1 MTPELSTLF
10 LAGFSYLVLLF
21 LIAYAT
27 DRGLIPP
34 GWVSHP
40 LTYTLSLGVYAT
52 SWSYYGSVGFAE
64 SSGYLF
70 LTIYLG
76 VTLAMFL
83 GPLLLRPILQL
94 TSEYQ
99 LSSLADLFAFRY
111 RSQLAG
117 VLVTLFMLV
126 GTLPYIAL
134 QIRAVTQSLQVLTQE
149 APPHTLAL
157 GFCITLT
164 AFAILFGARHI
175 SPRQKHGGLVMAIAF
190 ESLVKLV
197 TLLGVGLFALF
208 GVFGGPAELN
218 RWLAEHPQAVERLYR
233 PVGESPWGTLI
244 FLAFGAA
251 FLLPRQF
258 HMMFAENQRQENL
271 DTAGWSFPL
280 YLLLLNLPIPVIL
293 WAGHRLGLQMDPDY
307 YVLGITT
314 SQGHAWLPM
323 LTFIGGLSAASAMVI
338 VTTLALSSMCLN
350 HLLLPASY
358 PDPKVNLY
366 YWLLWGRRLLIG
378 LIILAGYSF
387 YAFLEHGTGLVQL
400 GLISFVAV
408 AQFLPGVVGL
418 LYWRRATREG
428 FLAGLVA
435 GMTVWTLTLLV
446 PMLQN
451 SGFVDTGYSVEH
463 LQRLTGLD
471 HWSFATFWSV
481 SINALLFTLV
491 SLFTTQRPAEREAAQ
506 SCCTSTIAPLSG
518 AVTAAS
524 PAEFKRELAELLGR
538 STADQE
544 VDRALADLGMSPNES
559 RPAELRRLRER
570 IERNLYGLIG
580 PQMSHLIINRKLA
593 LDVHARTALADS
605 MRYVEERLARSR
617 SLLNGLARELDNLQ
631 RYQRQILEELP
642 LGACALGQDGEIVLW
657 NQAMESCTD
666 IRAKAA
672 IGYPLTH
679 LPTPWSELL
688 AGFAK
693 AGDNHLYHTQV
704 DAGGEPRWFN
714 LHKAVIAHGRGTGGT
729 EAPGM
734 VILMEDLTQMETLE
748 AELAHSD
755 RLASIGRLAAG
766 LAHEIGNPLT
776 GIASIAQNLKYEEE
790 REAIDTGIE
799 EILTQTRRINNIVQ
813 SLMDYSRGST
823 PARAREPV
831 ALEDVLRQ
839 ALELVQ
845 LTHKQKRLKFSLRCE
860 PGLSLT
866 GDAQRLSQ
874 VFVNLLTNAC
884 DASSPGDPIT
894 IEADADAGHIE
905 IRIRDRGSGIPD
917 SIRERL
923 FEPFATTKPAGKG
936 TGLGLSLAR
945 NIVLDH
951 DGEIEI
957 ESEEGRGTC
966 VTVRFP
972 HPT

>member
-1 MTPELSTLF
+1 MSLELSTLF

-21 LIAYAT
+21 LVAYAT
-27 DRGLIPP
+27 DRGLIPAR
-34 GWVSHP
+34 WVSHP

-52 SWSYYGSVGFAE
+52 SWSYYGSVGFAD
-64 SSGYLF
+64 SDGYLF

-76 VTLAMFL
+76 VTLAMVL
-83 GPLLLRPILQL
+83 APVLLRPILQL

-99 LSSLADLFAFRY
+99 LGSLADLFAFRY

-117 VLVTLFMLV
+117 MLVTLFMLV

-134 QIRAVTQSLQVLTQE
+134 QIRAVTQSLQVLTRE

-175 SPRQKHGGLVMAIAF
+175 SPRQKHSGLVMAIAF

-197 TLLGVGLFALF
+197 TLLGVGFFALF
-208 GVFGGPAELN
+208 GVFGGPGGLD
-218 RWLAEHPQAVERLYR
+218 RWLTQHPEAVRRLYQ
-233 PVGESPWGTLI
+233 PMGESPWGTLL

-258 HMMFAENQRQENL
+258 HMMFSENQRPRNL
-271 DTAGWSFPL
+271 ETAGWSFPL

-293 WAGHRLGLQMDPDY
+293 WAGHRLGLGLDPDY
-307 YVLGITT
+307 FVLGITL
-314 SQGHAWLPM
+314 SQGHSWLPM

-387 YAFLEHGTGLVQL
+387 YAFLEHRTGLVQL

-408 AQFLPGVVGL
+408 AQFLPGVAGL
-418 LYWRRATREG
+418 LFWRRATREG
-428 FLAGLVA
+428 FLVGLVA
-435 GMTVWTLTLLV
+435 GMLVWALALLV
-446 PMLQN
+446 PLLEN
-451 SGFVDTGYSVEH
+451 SGFLHPGYSVER
-463 LQRLTGLD
+463 LQRLTGLE

-481 SINALLFTLV
+481 SLNALLFTLV
-491 SLFTTQRPAEREAAQ
+491 SLFTTQRAEEQEAAL
-506 SCCTSTIAPLSG
+506 SCCTTTFVPLSG
-518 AVTAAS
+518 AVAAAS
-524 PAEFKRELAELLGR
+524 PAEFKRELAELLGPA
-538 STADQE
+538 TADQE
-544 VDRALADLGMSPNES
+544 VDRALADLRMSPDES

-580 PQMSHLIINRKLA
+580 PQMSHLIVNRKLA

-631 RYQRQILEELP
+631 RYQRRILEELP
-642 LGACALGQDGEIVLW
+642 LGALALGQDGEVVLW
-657 NQAMESCTD
+657 NQAMEACTGVPSESV
-666 IRAKAA
+666 
-672 IGYPLTH
+672 IGYPVGH
-679 LPTPWSELL
+679 LPPPWNGLL

-693 AGDNHLYHTQV
+693 AGDRHLYHTEV
-704 DAGGEPRWFN
+704 ESEGGTRWLN
-714 LHKAVIAHGRGTGGT
+714 LHKALLAREGSGR
-729 EAPGM
+729 EPSGM
-734 VILMEDLTQMETLE
+734 VILVEDLTPMETLE

-766 LAHEIGNPLT
+766 VAHEIGNPLT
-776 GIASIAQNLKYEEE
+776 GIASIAQNLKYETE
-790 REAIDTGIE
+790 REVIDGGID
-799 EILTQTRRINNIVQ
+799 EILAQTRRIDAIVQ
-813 SLMDYSRGST
+813 SLRNYSRAST

-831 ALEDVLRQ
+831 RLEEVLRQ
-839 ALELVQ
+839 SLELVQ
-845 LTHKQKRLKFSLRCE
+845 LAHKPQRLIFDLRCE
-860 PGLSLT
+860 EGLT
-866 GDAQRLSQ
+866 VNGDLQRLSQ
-874 VFVNLLTNAC
+874 VFVNLLSNAC
-884 DASSPGDPIT
+884 DASPPGGT
-894 IEADADAGHIE
+894 IEIEAVAGDRWVE
-905 IRIRDRGSGIPD
+905 IRIRDHGSGIPER
-917 SIRERL
+917 IRDRL
-923 FEPFATTKPAGKG
+923 FEPFTTTKPPGKG

-951 DGEIEI
+951 EGEIEI
-957 ESEEGRGTC
+957 ESPQGRGTC
-966 VTVRFP
+966 VTVRLP
-972 HPT
+972 R